1 MVIIAYALSRAI
13 HLDDPTPEGNAENQI
28 ELSWGTEERWK
39 FAGYPTTVHSMSP
52 ETKPEIL
59 EGNKS
64 RTLQDADEVWKEVIK
79 WVMEGRTPKLSE
91 VQGKVQELRQLFN
104 TISFV
109 IHNGVL

>member
-1 MVIIAYALSRAI
+1 M
-13 HLDDPTPEGNAENQI
+13 N
-28 ELSWGTEERWK
+28 
-39 FAGYPTTVHSMSP
+39 P

-64 RTLQDADEVWKEVIK
+64 RTLQDADQVWKEVIK

-104 TISFV
+104 PISFV
-109 IHNGVL
+109 IHNGVLKQTHRCSQTL